1 MLDLQSSRNI
11 TAIAESHEIE
21 PMPERESTATSKQE
35 PTIKYACKR
44 CQALLTTEPEYADY
58 DWFLRCL
65 ACGAK
70 NLLTLSFQIIGWRR

>member
-21 PMPERESTATSKQE
+21 PLAEREVATSKRE
-35 PTIKYACKR
+35 PAIQYACKR
-44 CQALLTTEPEYADY
+44 CQASLTTEPEYADY

-65 ACGAK
+65 VCGAK

>member
-11 TAIAESHEIE
+11 AAIAESHEIE
-21 PMPERESTATSKQE
+21 PVPERESAISKQE
-35 PTIKYACKR
+35 PPIKYACKR
-44 CQALLTTEPEYADY
+44 CQAALTSEPEYEDY

-65 ACGAK
+65 ACGAR

>member
-11 TAIAESHEIE
+11 AAIAKSHGID
-21 PMPERESTATSKQE
+21 PVPERDSATSPQE
-35 PTIKYACKR
+35 PAVQYACKC
-44 CQALLTTEPEYADY
+44 CQASLTTEPEYEDY

-70 NLLTLSFQIIGWRR
+70 NLLVLSFQIIGWRR

>member
-1 MLDLQSSRNI
+1 MLDLQSSRNL

-21 PMPERESTATSKQE
+21 PVPERESAASNQE
-35 PTIKYACKR
+35 PTIKYACKC
-44 CQALLTTEPEYADY
+44 CQASLTTEPEYEDY

-70 NLLTLSFQIIGWRR
+70 NLLVVSFQIIGWRR